1 MLTALPRRTNR
12 MVAAATISLALVLSA
27 AACGSSKK
35 AADPVEETT
44 STTEAGPIS
53 GQLIATAKN
62 AALTVYSSLPT
73 NVTTTT
79 ADPAGTTTTTAP
91 ADPPANSLPAI
102 PRNGLNSAGVKK
114 VDEGYEFTNPT
125 YYKNPLVLDVLED
138 QGEWLKVLLLARP
151 NHSVGWVKR
160 SDVTLTSTE
169 FRMELDL
176 STFTLRVYQ
185 GDELFEETTVAIGKD
200 STKTPTGHFY
210 VTEEIKNSTDT
221 GIYGAYILPINGY
234 SEMLDTFDGGLPQI
248 AFHGTNQPELLGT
261 KASNGCVRMSNE
273 AVTKL
278 VEAMPA
284 GTPVDIYATTPVW
297 WTASPA

>member
-1 MLTALPRRTNR
+1 MPTALPRRTFR
-12 MVAAATISLALVLSA
+12 AIAAASISLALVLGA

-35 AADPVEETT
+35 AAEPVDESTP
-44 STTEAGPIS
+44 TTEAPS
-53 GQLIATAKN
+53 APGQVIATAKGDT
-62 AALTVYSSLPT
+62 LTVYASLPSG
-73 NVTTTT
+73 VTTTT
-79 ADPAGTTTTTAP
+79 ADPTGTTTTTAP
-91 ADPPANSLPAI
+91 ADPPANALPAI

-114 VDEGYEFTNPT
+114 TTEGYEFTNPT
-125 YYKNPLVLDVLED
+125 YYKNPLVVDVLED

-160 SDVTLTSTE
+160 SDVTLSTTN

-176 STFTLRVYQ
+176 STFTLRVYE

-221 GIYGAYILPINGY
+221 GVYGAYILPINGY

-261 KASNGCVRMSNE
+261 KASNGCVRMTNE

-284 GTPVDIYATTPVW
+284 GTPVDIYATTPSW